1 MSYPP
6 ADEDAGG
13 AAEGHAEAAL
23 RLQSQTT
30 QVEGARAIRLRAAG
44 EPSWD
49 SGVLVVLSL
58 RLLRRLLMLARA
70 VRPRRRRPR
79 GRLDI
84 RV

>member
-1 MSYPP
+1 MSYPS

-13 AAEGHAEAAL
+13 AETGP
-23 RLQSQTT
+23 RLQSQMTE
-30 QVEGARAIRLRAAG
+30 VEGAPAIRLRAAG
-44 EPSWD
+44 APAWD

-58 RLLRRLLMLARA
+58 RLLRRLLRFAHA

-79 GRLDI
+79 SRLDI